1 MKALKSS
8 IEELKDTLG
17 SEKKIKKVIIKQ
29 LKDVAKKYGKPR
41 KTEIIHEEHI
51 EEITHENLIEDYN
64 LKLFLTKEN
73 YLKKIPLTSLRG
85 NPEKKLKED
94 DEIIHVVEGRNK
106 SDLLLLP
113 NKHTV
118 YKLKLFE
125 VEDCKASSLG
135 IHLANLLELEAG
147 EEIIYITATDEYKGY
162 MIFGFE
168 NGKVAKIDLKSYET
182 KTNRKKLA
190 NAYSDTSKLIY
201 ISHILEDVELVAFS
215 SLNKVLVLITSKIN
229 PKTTRNSQGVQV
241 LKPKNGSTM
250 TGIKALEDTV

>member
-1 MKALKSS
+1 MK
-8 IEELKDTLG
+8 G
-17 SEKKIKKVIIKQ
+17 
-29 LKDVAKKYGKPR
+29 G
-41 KTEIIHEEHI
+41 
-51 EEITHENLIEDYN
+51 
-64 LKLFLTKEN
+64 
-73 YLKKIPLTSLRG
+73 
-85 NPEKKLKED
+85 
-94 DEIIHVVEGRNK
+94 NK
-106 SDLLLLP
+106 SDLLLFS

-135 IHLANLLELEAG
+135 IYLANLLELEEG

-215 SLNKVLVLITSKIN
+215 SLNKVLVFDTSKIN

-241 LKPKNGSTM
+241 LKSKNGSTM
-250 TGIKALEDTV
+250 TGIKALEDTGIKDFDYYRTKNIPAVGYYLKEEDEEDIQLRILD